1 MYIRKKDTVIVTQGR
16 YKGKRGRVLDVYPK
30 KSTLL
35 VEGVNIRKHH
45 TKPGQQNQTGG
56 IVEREA
62 PIHISNVMPWC
73 EDEQAPSKIVMKRL
87 SDGSRVRVWKNSGQT
102 LD

>member
-1 MYIRKKDTVIVTQGR
+1 MYIRKKDTVVVTSGR
-16 YKGKRGRVLDVYPK
+16 YKGRRGRVLEVYPK
-30 KSTLL
+30 KETIL

-45 TKPGQQNQTGG
+45 TKPGQTHQSGG

-62 PIHISNVMPWC
+62 PIHISNVMGWC
-73 EDEQAPSKIVMKRL
+73 EEKQQPSQIKMKTL
-87 SDGSRVRVWKNSGQT
+87 ADGRRVRVWKLTGEV